1 MWNTK
6 TDRRLLETSWY
17 HTWEHILTRRMRK
30 ATTQQQHDVNES
42 NVDVHDARLEL
53 RGAKSLE
60 RD

>member
-1 MWNTK
+1 
-6 TDRRLLETSWY
+6 
-17 HTWEHILTRRMRK
+17 MRK
-30 ATTQQQHDVNES
+30 STTQQQDDFDLS